1 MLLRAFMTHGHLVA
15 DIDPLNLK
23 DVYKDSPSLAKK
35 FRFPD
40 EHLLKLLDPAA
51 YGFTKED
58 LEREF
63 YYKSPY
69 EGAIVQQRSKWKLKD
84 LIKAYEDAYCKKI
97 GVEFMHIV
105 DREKC
110 NWIRKQFESLQYE
123 DIDKDEKLLMYG
135 RLNQAHQWGV
145 FMAQKFNTMKRF
157 GLEGCESFIPGL
169 KFCIDNAV
177 AGGVREIVMGMA
189 HRGRLNTLANVVK
202 KKKSVIMA
210 ELQGI
215 TPDMQKEENQ
225 GSGDVKYHLGTSF
238 VRRYKKHDCDVRMTL
253 MANPSHLEAVNPCVA
268 GRARAQQ
275 HFLGDDD

>member
-110 NWIRKQFESLQYE
+110 NWIRK
-123 DIDKDEKLLMYG
+123 
-135 RLNQAHQWGV
+135 
-145 FMAQKFNTMKRF
+145 
-157 GLEGCESFIPGL
+157 
-169 KFCIDNAV
+169 
-177 AGGVREIVMGMA
+177 
-189 HRGRLNTLANVVK
+189 
-202 KKKSVIMA
+202 
-210 ELQGI
+210 
-215 TPDMQKEENQ
+215 
-225 GSGDVKYHLGTSF
+225 
-238 VRRYKKHDCDVRMTL
+238 
-253 MANPSHLEAVNPCVA
+253 
-268 GRARAQQ
+268 
-275 HFLGDDD
+275 